1 MNQGVYEIVHL
12 DTGRQYIGSASTTF
26 AKRWKLHRHQL
37 RRGCHHSRHLQNAWN
52 KYGEEAFAFRKLLI
66 CAPRDVL
73 MYEQRLID
81 GLKPVFNVAPIAGSA
96 KGVTHTQETK
106 KRMSEAA
113 RRWRKRY
120 EFEGESLAVCEI
132 AERTGIPAQA
142 LYSRIVRGLSI
153 TQAVALGDPA
163 ARGPLTHDGRTMDRV
178 AWAKELGMHP
188 RRLGYWLKDGLSI
201 ADCIAKL
208 NRQEKAI
215 TVPEL
220 CRLAGANPTTVKSR
234 LQNGESIS
242 CVFRPPLP
250 KGRKD
255 RRSAA

>member
-26 AKRWKLHRHQL
+26 
-37 RRGCHHSRHLQNAWN
+37 
-52 KYGEEAFAFRKLLI
+52 
-66 CAPRDVL
+66 
-73 MYEQRLID
+73 
-81 GLKPVFNVAPIAGSA
+81 
-96 KGVTHTQETK
+96 
-106 KRMSEAA
+106 
-113 RRWRKRY
+113 
-120 EFEGESLAVCEI
+120 
-132 AERTGIPAQA
+132 
-142 LYSRIVRGLSI
+142 
-153 TQAVALGDPA
+153 
-163 ARGPLTHDGRTMDRV
+163 
-178 AWAKELGMHP
+178 
-188 RRLGYWLKDGLSI
+188 
-201 ADCIAKL
+201 AKL